1 MKKLMTARLFTPKP
15 NMLIELDRLEQL
27 FPNSKEQLLL
37 FSNTIRNKVWGISN
51 EPILAAHLYACNR
64 VFGIIGD
71 ILNEESC
78 VLTQYIEYLK
88 LNAQSYCGKTLDGV
102 YEPLL
107 LKIHEMYTRD
117 IIAMQ
122 WRKINPYY
130 ACDFSPDE
138 LEKEKNILSILDDFY
153 EAISS
158 VTADIFLKPL
168 YSFEDEYAL
177 VRGRRKKW
185 SEKSDLA
192 APPIEV
198 AEEKKIKNRWTP
210 DGKRYLYLAVGDSI
224 TAKETALAEMRAK
237 EGEEFTVGQF
247 KVMNYAKKRTI
258 VYLDFEPISR
268 ADIFSRLEKSKNQIV
283 NEIVDGFKSFGRIP
297 AEKEIWKKIESKRA
311 ETEKAVKIFTG
322 QLLLKEIGDVIF
334 VPLDMDEDTDDEKKD
349 RCYKSFHM
357 LAEYFEDK
365 GYAGIA
371 YPSTRMKLQRKSGEN
386 LVLFDANSAEARE
399 ETMETVI
406 VVHE

>member
-1 MKKLMTARLFTPKP
+1 MTARLFTPKP

-51 EPILAAHLYACNR
+51 EPILAAHLYAYNR

-102 YEPLL
+102 YDPLL

-224 TAKETALAEMRAK
+224 
-237 EGEEFTVGQF
+237 
-247 KVMNYAKKRTI
+247 
-258 VYLDFEPISR
+258 
-268 ADIFSRLEKSKNQIV
+268 
-283 NEIVDGFKSFGRIP
+283 GRIP